1 MNEGR
6 LLNISYHMGS
16 QESVRKICEMKC
28 KRNSEVQD
36 ICEAGRVKL
45 HTFFSFVNS

>member
-6 LLNISYHMGS
+6 LWNISYHMRR
-16 QESVRKICEMKC
+16 QESVHKICEMKC

-36 ICEAGRVKL
+36 ISHMKQEGLNFAQL
-45 HTFFSFVNS
+45 LAL